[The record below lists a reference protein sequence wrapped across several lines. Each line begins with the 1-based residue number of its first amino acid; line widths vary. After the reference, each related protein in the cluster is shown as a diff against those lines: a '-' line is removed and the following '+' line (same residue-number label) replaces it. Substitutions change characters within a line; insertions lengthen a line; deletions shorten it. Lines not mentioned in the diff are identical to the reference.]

1 MAIIKKFTLLSFMI
15 FSAVFINGCST
26 TPETSFN
33 DEFDFS
39 SVKTYSLFPRESKFT
54 ELQEMSDFQRNR
66 IELAV
71 EQQMEQQHFSYS
83 QFEQADVI
91 ISYFLVGNSLRELQK
106 YNKGVKACLGCS
118 KNEQAALNK
127 EIKTSMLVLDV
138 LDSEKKRSIFRGYT
152 KLDLDVEDTSEENQQ
167 ETIEAVQLIL
177 SQFPP
182 KPKSK

>member
-1 MAIIKKFTLLSFMI
+1 MLTIKKTISLSCI
-15 FSAVFINGCST
+15 FVSVLFINGCST
-26 TPETSFN
+26 SPETSFN
-33 DEFDFS
+33 DEFDFAV
-39 SVKTYSLFPRESKFT
+39 VKTYSLFPRESKFT

-71 EQQMEQQHFSYS
+71 EKQMELQHFSYT

-91 ISYFLVGNSLRELQK
+91 ISYFLVGNSLGELKK

-118 KNEQAALNK
+118 QNEQATLNK
-127 EIKTSMLVLDV
+127 DIRTSMLVLDI
-138 LDSEKKRSIFRGYT
+138 LDSEKKRSVFRGYT
-152 KLDLDVEDTSEENQQ
+152 KLDLDPENTSEENQQ

-182 KPKSK
+182 EIKQ

>member
-1 MAIIKKFTLLSFMI
+1 MLTIKKIILVTSF
-15 FSAVFINGCST
+15 FCSVLFITGCST
-26 TPETSFN
+26 STETSFN
-33 DEFDFS
+33 DEFDFTV
-39 SVKTYSLFPRESKFT
+39 VKTYSLFPRESKFT

-71 EQQMEQQHFSYS
+71 EKQMELQNFSYT

-91 ISYFLVGNSLRELQK
+91 ISYFLVGNSLSELKK

-118 KNEQAALNK
+118 QNEQAVLNK
-127 EIKTSMLVLDV
+127 DIRTSMLVLDV
-138 LDSEKKRSIFRGYT
+138 LDSDKKRSIFRGYT
-152 KLDLDVEDTSEENQQ
+152 KLDLDPEDTSEENQQ

-182 KPKSK
+182 EIKQ

>member
-1 MAIIKKFTLLSFMI
+1 MPIIKKII
-15 FSAVFINGCST
+15 FIIALFIPALFITGCST
-26 TPETSFN
+26 SPDTSFN
-33 DEFDFS
+33 NEFNFAN
-39 SVKTYSLFPRESKFT
+39 VKTYSLFPRESKFT

-71 EQQMEQQHFSYS
+71 EQQMELQQFSYTH
-83 QFEQADVI
+83 FEQADVI

-118 KNEQAALNK
+118 QNEQAALNK
-127 EIKTSMLVLDV
+127 DIRTSMLVLDV

-152 KLDLDVEDTSEENQQ
+152 KVDLDPKNTSEENQQ

-182 KPKSK
+182 SPKK

>member
-1 MAIIKKFTLLSFMI
+1 MLIIKKLILLSLVI
-15 FSAVFINGCST
+15 FSVVFIAGCSSSA
-26 TPETSFN
+26 ETSFN
-33 DEFDFS
+33 EEFDFS

-71 EQQMEQQHFSYS
+71 EKQMELQHFSYT

-91 ISYFLVGNSLRELQK
+91 ISYFLVGNSLSELKK

-118 KNEQAALNK
+118 QNEQAALNK
-127 EIKTSMLVLDV
+127 DIRTSMLVLDI
-138 LDSEKKRSIFRGYT
+138 LDSENKRSIYRGYA
-152 KLDLDVEDTSEENQQ
+152 KVDLDPENTSEENQQ

-182 KPKSK
+182 SPKK